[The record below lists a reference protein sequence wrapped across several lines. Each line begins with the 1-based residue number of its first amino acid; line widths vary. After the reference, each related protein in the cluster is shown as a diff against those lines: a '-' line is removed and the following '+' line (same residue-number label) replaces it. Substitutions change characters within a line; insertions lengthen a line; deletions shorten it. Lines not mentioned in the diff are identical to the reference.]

1 MYVLDYGRIVWE
13 GPATRFA
20 AEMGTGYL

>member
-1 MYVLDYGRIVWE
+1 VLEHARIVWE
-13 GPATRFA
+13 GEPTRFA

>member
-1 MYVLDYGRIVWE
+1 VLEHARIIWE
-13 GPATRFA
+13 GEPAKFA